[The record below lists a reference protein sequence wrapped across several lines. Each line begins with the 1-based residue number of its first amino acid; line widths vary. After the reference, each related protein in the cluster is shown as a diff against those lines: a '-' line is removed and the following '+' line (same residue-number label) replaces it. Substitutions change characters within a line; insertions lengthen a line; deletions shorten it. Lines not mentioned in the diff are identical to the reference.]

1 MREKTIIYTRK
12 ELAMKKRFLAA
23 LLVFV
28 MLFTMTACS
37 NGGENEDSKP
47 QEENN
52 NNSTEDDND
61 KETNDKENN
70 DKDNNDKEDD
80 GNYVEGTANGNAAG
94 FDEAELAIYN
104 ALFNL
109 DNKIS
114 VKVTISQEEINKIQS
129 DYKRYEK
136 SPIYRI
142 AEKVTFDINGEVYEI
157 EDVGI
162 RMKGNTSRTDLIAND
177 GRYHL
182 THFRLS
188 FDETFDET
196 EYYGSE
202 ARVWN
207 SEEERQARK
216 DRTFATL
223 SSLELKYNGTGDRTY
238 STEVYAHEFFINNGV
253 LAQKCTEAAFKFA
266 DVDFGVYTI
275 YEPVDNTFIERN
287 LPKED
292 WDGDLYKAQWT
303 YFPASYAPFC
313 DYGIENE
320 LTRTFYNFD
329 LKTNKKKSDHSSIRN
344 LISVINSKNSKESI
358 ESVVDIDY
366 FIKFAATS
374 YFAGCPDDIRN
385 NYNNHYVYFK
395 KSDGKAIF
403 IPYDYDRCFGHTG
416 GYNPDNQCMT
426 SVSPFEKR
434 AVGARDGEV
443 NQIFMQT
450 ITDAGYFTDEY
461 IAELNR
467 LMESEWLT
475 YDKFLSV
482 YNKIETNYKDLAVPT
497 YNFKSCDEQSMAF
510 GDNNTQNNMH
520 VDLYMD
526 AIKATCTN
534 AINSFSK

>member
-1 MREKTIIYTRK
+1 
-12 ELAMKKRFLAA
+12 MKKRILAI
-23 LLVFV
+23 LMVTV
-28 MLFTMTACS
+28 MVLSMAACS
-37 NGGENEDSKP
+37 SDNTGADDKENTENDGGNNKTDNNSDNNSDKDD
-47 QEENN
+47 NN
-52 NNSTEDDND
+52 N
-61 KETNDKENN
+61 NN
-70 DKDNNDKEDD
+70 DKDNDSSND
-80 GNYVEGTANGNAAG
+80 NTPVVEGTANGNEAG

-104 ALFNL
+104 ALFDL

-142 AEKVTFDINGEVYEI
+142 AEKVTFDINGEIYEI

-162 RMKGNTSRTDLIAND
+162 RMKGNTSRTDLIARD

-202 ARVWN
+202 ARVWDC
-207 SEEERQARK
+207 EEERQARK

-223 SSLELKYNGTGDRTY
+223 SSMELKYNGTGDRTY

-253 LAQKCTEAAFKFA
+253 LAQKCTEATFNFGET
-266 DVDFGVYTI
+266 DFGVYTI
-275 YEPVDNTFIERN
+275 YEPVDKTFIERN
-287 LPKED
+287 LPEED

-303 YFPASYAPFC
+303 YVPANYSYMC
-313 DYGIENE
+313 SYGIEDE
-320 LTRTFYNFD
+320 ITRTFYNYD
-329 LKTNKKKSDHSSIRN
+329 LKTNKKSSDHSSIRN
-344 LISVINSKNSKESI
+344 LIDTINTKNSKESI

-374 YFAGCPDDIRN
+374 YFAGCPDDVRN

-416 GYNPDNQCMT
+416 GYNPDGQCMT
-426 SVSPFEKR
+426 SVSPFETR
-434 AVGARDGEV
+434 AVGAREGDV
-443 NQIFMQT
+443 NQMFMQIVT
-450 ITDAGYFTDEY
+450 ESGYYVDEY
-461 IAELNR
+461 VAELKR
-467 LMESEWLT
+467 LMDSEWLT
-475 YDKFLSV
+475 YDKFLEI
-482 YNKIETNYKDLAVPT
+482 YNKIETNYKDNAVPT
-497 YNFKSCDEQSMAF
+497 YNFKSCDEQALAF
-510 GDNNTQNNMH
+510 GDNNTQGNMH
-520 VDLYMD
+520 VDVYLD
-526 AIKATCTN
+526 TIKNTCASAIIALAK
-534 AINSFSK
+534 

>member
-1 MREKTIIYTRK
+1 MMV
-12 ELAMKKRFLAA
+12 LSM
-23 LLVFV
+23 V
-28 MLFTMTACS
+28 ACS
-37 NGGENEDSKP
+37 SDDTGADDKESAQTDGSSSQDGDG
-47 QEENN
+47 NN
-52 NNSTEDDND
+52 NNGDDKND
-61 KETNDKENN
+61 KPNN
-70 DKDNNDKEDD
+70 NVPF
-80 GNYVEGTANGNAAG
+80 VEGTANGNAAG

-104 ALFNL
+104 ALFDL
-109 DNKIS
+109 DNKIT

-142 AEKVTFDINGEVYEI
+142 AEKVTFDINGEIYEI

-162 RMKGNTSRTDLIAND
+162 RMKGNTSRTDLIADD

-188 FDETFDET
+188 FDETFDDT

-223 SSLELKYNGTGDRTY
+223 SSLELKYNGTYDRTY

-253 LAQKCTEAAFKFA
+253 LAQKCTEAAFDFA
-266 DVDFGVYTI
+266 DTDFGVYTI
-275 YEPVDNTFIERN
+275 YEPVDKTFIKRN
-287 LPKED
+287 LPEED

-303 YFPASYAPFC
+303 YIPANYSYMC
-313 DYGIENE
+313 DYGIEDE
-320 LTRTFYNFD
+320 ISRKFYNYD
-329 LKTNKKKSDHSSIRN
+329 LKTNKKSSDHSSIRN
-344 LISVINSKNSKESI
+344 LISVINNQNTKESI
-358 ESVVDIDY
+358 SSVVDIDY

-374 YFAGCPDDIRN
+374 YFAGCPDDMRN

-416 GYNPDNQCMT
+416 GYNPDGQCMT
-426 SVSPFEKR
+426 SVSPFDTW

-443 NQIFMQT
+443 NQMFMQIVT
-450 ITDAGYFTDEY
+450 ENGFFVDEY
-461 IAELNR
+461 VTELKR
-467 LMESEWLT
+467 LMDSEWMT
-475 YDKFLSV
+475 YDKFLTV
-482 YNKIETNYKDLAVPT
+482 YNKIETNYKDEAVPN
-497 YNFKSCDEQSMAF
+497 YNFKSCDEQGLAF
-510 GDNNTQNNMH
+510 GDNNSQDNIHIDRYLEAIKTTCT
-520 VDLYMD
+520 D
-526 AIKATCTN
+526 AITSIGK
-534 AINSFSK
+534 